1 MAKDYDQ
8 ALEKLD
14 YILDTIAKKYAN
26 QLWLIRAV
34 INEILG
40 NTDAAKKDFQ
50 RAYKYDKEN
59 AVKYLEKNEDVYLNI
74 FPQ

>member
-1 MAKDYDQ
+1 MAKDYEQ

-14 YILDTIAKKYAN
+14 YILDTIAKKYAS

-40 NTDAAKKDFQ
+40 NADAARKDFQ

-59 AVKYLEKNEDVYLNI
+59 AIKYLEKNEDVHLSI